1 MEAVLKNMEGA
12 EVGTIDI
19 PENIFASRINRHLI
33 WEAVKMQ
40 LANRRAGTACT
51 KTRGEVRG
59 GGRKPWP
66 QKGTGR
72 ARQGSIRAPHWV
84 GGGVVFGPK
93 PRDYSYLMPKKARK
107 AAVRSALSAKFKEGA
122 VIFVENITLPDHKTK
137 TAVKFL
143 KDLGVYD
150 KKVLIIVDEMDFNID
165 RSTRNIPKV
174 KVLVAQAVN
183 TYDVLNADVVI
194 IEKDALPIIEER
206 LAS

>member
-1 MEAVLKNMEGA
+1 MEVTLYGMDGSV
-12 EVGTIDI
+12 VG
-19 PENIFASRINRHLI
+19 NINVSDEIFKGKINKHLM
-33 WEAVKMQ
+33 WEAVRMR
-40 LANRRAGTACT
+40 LFNERAGTACT

-93 PRDYSYLMPKKARK
+93 PRDWSYEIPKKARK
-107 AAVRSALSAKFKEGA
+107 KAVISALSARMVDGDI
-122 VIFVENITLPDHKTK
+122 IFVDRIVFESHKTK
-137 TAVKFL
+137 NAVKFL
-143 KDLGVYD
+143 KDLGISD
-150 KKVLIIVDEMDFNID
+150 KKVLIIVDSLDYNLD
-165 RSTRNIPKV
+165 LATRNLPNV
-174 KVLVAQAVN
+174 KVLVANAIN
-183 TYDVLNADVVI
+183 TYDVLDADKIV